1 MIKNLNH
8 VIKRTASLLSDFFV
22 SVNVYSF
29 FHALGPYKYFEKLI
43 GYPWVILI
51 LNFIA
56 FRVFFNLII
65 GLSLSQ
71 YIFGLRA
78 DGGTIWKRVG
88 GALRSLYEIPLL
100 AFFPFTEMPIL
111 WGKRTLK
118 EYFSQT
124 KIKSKNSKLNFF
136 GIFIFLPFTF
146 FLAIFSPLFEVAF
159 TTTPEISTKVMSL
172 TQKELRPETNYQIS
186 SVGLKT
192 SSGLLK
198 NRFVIIPS
206 FKITKWGNENQYH
219 PQYIVY
225 DKVLKRNLTFYFEEG
240 PNILNYIKSGQ
251 FLNPMF
257 GFNFPELNFLSDIGP
272 NELLKSES
280 EEFGIFLENSLT
292 FGPSNPFEY
301 IFNNGIF
308 IKGPLN
314 LRAEILDKFPRSK
327 IEKIR
332 LGDKTFLVFKELKNK
347 RVSETLLPLFLKKTF
362 LLKIN
367 HSSDLDFR
375 NDFLSAFFYFSKWES
390 PDNNKPYFLTKTNLN
405 PENFATETLLESAA
419 EALALSDPLYLETVL
434 EGLDNYIFVS
444 QLKRGVVMNA
454 QSLNKLKNQKSVI
467 LKKTF
472 ALKGL

>member
-8 VIKRTASLLSDFFV
+8 VIKRTASLLSDLFI

-71 YIFGLRA
+71 YIFGFRA
-78 DGGTIWKRVG
+78 DGGIIWKRVG
-88 GALRSLYEIPLL
+88 GALRSIYEIPLL
-100 AFFPFTEMPIL
+100 VFFPFTEMPIL
-111 WGKRTLK
+111 WGKRSLK
-118 EYFSQT
+118 EFFSQT
-124 KIKSKNSKLNFF
+124 KIKPKNSKFNFF
-136 GIFIFLPFTF
+136 KIFIFLPFTF
-146 FLAIFSPLFEVAF
+146 FLAIFSPLFEGAF
-159 TTTPEISTKVMSL
+159 TPNPVISPKVISL
-172 TQKELRPETNYQIS
+172 IQKELRPETNYQIS
-186 SVGLKT
+186 GVGLKT

-206 FKITKWGNENQYH
+206 FKITKSGNENEYH

-225 DKVLKRNLTFYFEEG
+225 DKILKRNLTFYFEEG
-240 PNILNYIKSGQ
+240 PNIINYVKSGQ

-257 GFNFPELNFLSDIGP
+257 AFNFPELNFLSDTPP
-272 NELLKSES
+272 NELLKRES
-280 EEFGIFLENSLT
+280 EELGILLENSLT
-292 FGPSNPFEY
+292 FRPSNPFEY
-301 IFNNGIF
+301 ILNNGIF
-308 IKGPLN
+308 IKGALN
-314 LRAEILDKFPRSK
+314 LRAEILDKFPGSK

-347 RVSETLLPLFLKKTF
+347 RVSETFFPLFLKKTF

-367 HSSDLDFR
+367 HTSDLDFR
-375 NDFLSAFFYFSKWES
+375 NDFLSAFFYFSNWQS
-390 PDNNKPYFLTKTNLN
+390 PDNDKSYFLAKNN
-405 PENFATETLLESAA
+405 SNSENFATETLLESAA

-434 EGLDNYIFVS
+434 EGLDSYIFVF
-444 QLKRGVVMNA
+444 QLKRGITMDT
-454 QSLNKLKNQKSVI
+454 QSLNKLKNQKSAI
-467 LKKTF
+467 LEKTF